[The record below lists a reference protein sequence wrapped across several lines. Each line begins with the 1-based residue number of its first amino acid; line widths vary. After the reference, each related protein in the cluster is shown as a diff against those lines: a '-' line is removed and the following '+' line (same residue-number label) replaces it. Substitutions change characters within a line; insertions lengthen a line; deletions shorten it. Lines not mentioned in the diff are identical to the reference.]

1 MYHRLK
7 CVSGTNLCESEM
19 CYLCVKVVHR
29 AKFNIITAQSTG
41 VYVVRNPVM
50 EQCVNV
56 VGGQARNRKQR
67 LNLQ

>member
-7 CVSGTNLCESEM
+7 YVSGTNLCESEM

-41 VYVVRNPVM
+41 VYVVRI
-50 EQCVNV
+50 
-56 VGGQARNRKQR
+56 K
-67 LNLQ
+67 

>member
-19 CYLCVKVVHR
+19 CYLCVKVIHR
-29 AKFNIITAQSTG
+29 AKCNITAQPTV
-41 VYVVRNPVM
+41 VYVVRNPVV

-56 VGGQARNRKQR
+56 IGVGVQ
-67 LNLQ
+67 